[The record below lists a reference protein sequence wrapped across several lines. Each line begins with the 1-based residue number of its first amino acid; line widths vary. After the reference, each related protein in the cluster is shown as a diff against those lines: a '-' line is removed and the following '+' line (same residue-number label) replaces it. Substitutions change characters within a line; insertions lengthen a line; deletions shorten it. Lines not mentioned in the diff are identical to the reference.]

1 MSYRKWLITTLSL
14 ILIFAAIVVAV
25 NFYVDHHGVRL
36 SLFGGDVDV
45 NQNQI
50 MYPDGIN
57 QHMFNP
63 ELIFRNPGKF
73 DSFLFGSSRTS
84 VIHVEKI
91 PEGRF
96 YNMSY
101 SLGLPTQHMAILNAF
116 VNRGIKIKHV
126 MIGLDEIAFAMP
138 PAATQKHL
146 VRIMHPD
153 IGGPGRLELFGMYF
167 FRKPDLEELGR
178 WQDRVIRGKMS
189 GRIATTPQGV
199 NLVWLEKDEI
209 IEKAAKPAF
218 YFNAGPYKPVIYSP
232 EEMDKAFKAIGELVA
247 LAKTHH
253 FQLTFFISPIYAQ
266 LYLNNAEALLTAK
279 ARLAQITDYYD
290 FSGFNSVTSNPV
302 NYYEEVH
309 YRYRVGNMI
318 IARIFGVDVTGLPKD
333 FGSLVTK
340 ENVRRHLKKQKQELE
355 QYLKSHKPQ

>member
-1 MSYRKWLITTLSL
+1 MSYLKWLITTLFL
-14 ILIFAAIVVAV
+14 ILIFAALVVAV

-36 SLFGGDVDV
+36 SLFGGSREIHQDQV
-45 NQNQI
+45 I
-50 MYPDGIN
+50 YPDGIN

-63 ELIFRNPGKF
+63 ELVFRNPEKF

-101 SLGLPTQHMAILNAF
+101 SLGLPTQHLAILKAF
-116 VNRGIKIKHV
+116 VKRGIKIKRV
-126 MIGLDEIAFAMP
+126 IIGLDEIAFAMP

-178 WQDRVIRGKMS
+178 WYDRVVLGKMN
-189 GRIATTPQGV
+189 GRIITTPRGL
-199 NLVWLEKDEI
+199 NLVWMEKDRI
-209 IEKAAKPAF
+209 IEKAAKPVF
-218 YFNAGPYKPVIYSP
+218 YFDAGPYKPVTYDQKK
-232 EEMDKAFKAIGELVA
+232 MDEAFQSIEELVA
-247 LAKTHH
+247 LAQAHH
-253 FQLTFFISPIYAQ
+253 FQLTFFISPIYSK

-290 FSGFNSVTSNPV
+290 FSGFNSVTTNPV

-309 YRYRVGNMI
+309 YRYRVGDMI
-318 IARIFGVDVTGLPKD
+318 IARIFGVDVATLPKD
-333 FGSLVTK
+333 FGVLVTK
-340 ENVRRHLKKQKQELE
+340 QNVGQHLENQKRELE
-355 QYLKSHKPQ
+355 QYLKSHSLK

>member
-1 MSYRKWLITTLSL
+1 MSNLKWLITTFSL
-14 ILIFAAIVVAV
+14 ILIFATLVVAV
-25 NFYVDHHGVRL
+25 NLYVDHHGVRL
-36 SLFGGDVDV
+36 SLFSGEETG

-50 MYPDGIN
+50 IYPDGIN

-63 ELIFRNPGKF
+63 ELIFRNPEKF

-101 SLGLPTQHMAILNAF
+101 SLGLPTQHLAILKAF

-126 MIGLDEIAFAMP
+126 IIGLDEIAFAMP

-178 WQDRVIRGKMS
+178 WQDRVVLGKMN
-189 GRIATTPQGV
+189 GRIITTPQGV
-199 NLVWLEKDEI
+199 NLVWLEKDQI
-209 IEKAAKPAF
+209 IEKAAKPVF
-218 YFNAGPYKPVIYSP
+218 YFDAGPYKPVIYGP
-232 EEMDKAFKAIGELVA
+232 KEMDEAFKAIEELVA
-247 LAKTHH
+247 LAQVHH
-253 FQLTFFISPIYAQ
+253 YQLTFFISPIYSQ
-266 LYLNNAEALLTAK
+266 LYLNNAEALLIAK
-279 ARLAQITDYYD
+279 ARLSRITDYFD
-290 FSGFNSVTSNPV
+290 FSGFNSVTTNPV

-309 YRYRVGNMI
+309 YRYRVGDMI
-318 IARIFGVDVTGLPKD
+318 IERIFGVDVTALPKD
-333 FGSLVTK
+333 FGILVTK
-340 ENVRRHLKKQKQELE
+340 QNIGQHLEKQKHELE
-355 QYLKSHKPQ
+355 QYLKSHSLK

>member
-1 MSYRKWLITTLSL
+1 MSYLKWLITTLSL
-14 ILIFAAIVVAV
+14 ILIFAALIVAV

-36 SLFGGDVDV
+36 SLFSSGENS
-45 NQNQI
+45 NQNQNI
-50 MYPDGIN
+50 YPDGIN

-63 ELIFRNPGKF
+63 ELIFHNPEKF

-91 PEGRF
+91 PDGRF

-101 SLGLPTQHMAILNAF
+101 SLGLPTQHLAILKAF

-126 MIGLDEIAFAMP
+126 IIGLDEIAFAMP

-153 IGGPGRLELFGMYF
+153 TGGPGRLEIFGMYF
-167 FRKPDLEELGR
+167 FRKPELEELGR

-189 GRIATTPQGV
+189 GRIIMTPQGV
-199 NLVWLEKDEI
+199 NLVWLEKDRI
-209 IEKAAKPAF
+209 IENAAKPAF

-232 EEMDKAFKAIGELVA
+232 EEMDKAFKAIGALVA
-247 LAKTHH
+247 LAQAHH

-279 ARLAQITDYYD
+279 ARLAQMTDYYD
-290 FSGFNSVTSNPV
+290 FSGFNSVTTNPV

-309 YRYRVGNMI
+309 YRYRVGDMI
-318 IARIFGVDVTGLPKD
+318 IERIFGGSVAALPED

-340 ENVRRHLKKQKQELE
+340 HSIGQHLEKQKRELE
-355 QYLKSHKPQ
+355 QYLKSHSLK